1 MTQFKIAEV
10 HILPIFKRSNK
21 EAAIASRFEISLKMN
36 VKGRKLEYF
45 SKDKVSE
52 RIREKG
58 VSETNFNLPGIQHKR
73 PGEGSNELDVI
84 TALNEDLQKN
94 DLIEHALPC
103 EVGKFLLLRAL
114 VVTGSIWSDAKEASY
129 DELKDVVWWI
139 GKGDGFDVV
148 AYGNRRNMRGQG
160 GIPEPV
166 KGDRGQST
174 WWPSSNVVN
183 WGLVRM
189 LGETG
194 AGAPFKAGLFEC
206 ESLAEFNRYF
216 NHRYANTVRGYP
228 YRSNSLMEFM
238 LRVDHVC
245 YDVDVPLVF
254 GSPVWVAATFT
265 PIPGTYDIG
274 DFFLGKDRQV
284 HRSEPGSEV
293 GDPESVTKGAL
304 AIWDGSDWVKDG
316 AYWKGGHRLD
326 PKLGSPPVPLFEP
339 RVGDFVDFEQKVPDN
354 RPKNIP

>member
-1 MTQFKIAEV
+1 MNAE
-10 HILPIFKRSNK
+10 
-21 EAAIASRFEISLKMN
+21 
-36 VKGRKLEYF
+36 GRKLEYF

-52 RIREKG
+52 WIREIG
-58 VSETNFNLPGIQHKR
+58 VSETNFSVSFFGHKR
-73 PGEGSNELDVI
+73 PGEGPNELDVI
-84 TALNEDLQKN
+84 TAVNEDLQKK
-94 DLIEHALPC
+94 DLIEYALPC
-103 EVGKFLLLRAL
+103 DVGKFLLLRAL
-114 VVTGSIWSDAKEASY
+114 VVTGSIWDNAKAASY

-148 AYGNRRNMRGQG
+148 AYGNRRNLRGWG
-160 GIPEPV
+160 GVPEPE

-206 ESLAEFNRYF
+206 ESLAKFNRYF

-304 AIWDGSDWVKDG
+304 AIWDGGDWVEDG

-326 PKLGSPPVPLFEP
+326 PKLGSPPVPSFEP